1 MSLLYHTFVNKSRRM
16 PCISYDASPTAIW
29 CFSLRSK
36 WCCATSCRNDAM
48 FALMCPQAHI
58 IRRSRHHWLQPSSF
72 AEGKHHW
79 KKTKSRVTWS
89 FFLQRNRDSNPNIQ
103 SQSLLCYRYTIPLS
117 LFSLISISQRMTF
130 VKGVFKIYFAFFSF
144 FVFQYEDLNKIERF
158 SPYFPWHQSHFPLN
172 IPRFSRN
179 SLLLRWFS
187 L

>member
-1 MSLLYHTFVNKSRRM
+1 MRCTPHTGISSATKISTPCAWQASLSIFGWGMRPPRLWRWGSNPLFRCRQKNKTDHQMMVCFV
-16 PCISYDASPTAIW
+16 W
-29 CFSLRSK
+29 
-36 WCCATSCRNDAM
+36 
-48 FALMCPQAHI
+48 
-58 IRRSRHHWLQPSSF
+58 
-72 AEGKHHW
+72 
-79 KKTKSRVTWS
+79 
-89 FFLQRNRDSNPNIQ
+89 QRNRDSNPNIQ

-117 LFSLISISQRMTF
+117 LFSLIIVAQRLTF